1 MMIVPLVS
9 SSVVG
14 PLGLAHLPR
23 LWCKILLHA
32 HGELPE
38 GYRYGNGGFDEKV
51 CEAIGIDRDALVAFL
66 IEERPPYPALE
77 TWVRSHAT
85 KLDDRSIATWNVV
98 VAGANLPEAMAQERR
113 ARFAIPDGTD
123 ASSVLLNDLDDWDS
137 FHRALTHSNSS
148 GT

>member
-1 MMIVPLVS
+1 MIVPLVS

-51 CEAIGIDRDALVAFL
+51 CDAIGVDRDALVAFVT
-66 IEERPPYPALE
+66 EERPTYLAFE

-85 KLDDRSIATWNVV
+85 KLDDRSIYAWNDVV
-98 VAGANLPEAMAQERR
+98 SSANLPEAMAVERR
-113 ARFAIPDGTD
+113 ARFAIPDGTH
-123 ASSVLLNDLDDWDS
+123 AGAVLLNDLDDWDA
-137 FHRALTHSNSS
+137 FHGAFTRSTSS

>member
-1 MMIVPLVS
+1 MIVPLVS

-51 CEAIGIDRDALVAFL
+51 CEAIGTDRDALVAFVT
-66 IEERPPYPALE
+66 EERPSYSALE
-77 TWVRSHAT
+77 TWVRAHAT
-85 KLDDRSIATWNVV
+85 KLDDRTIAAWNAV
-98 VAGANLPEAMAQERR
+98 VAGADLPEAMSQERR
-113 ARFAIPDGTD
+113 ARFDIPVGTR
-123 ASSVLLNDLDDWDS
+123 ASAVVLNDLDDWDS
-137 FHRALTHSNSS
+137 FHRALTHSISS